1 MPGQTGV
8 GLPGASL
15 VRPMRD
21 QIIKDL
27 SLHLDGATVVSLLDA
42 YEELIAKH
50 RGGDLE
56 GALTKAGRF
65 VEHALRL
72 IEGKRTGTV
81 PPEIKSVA
89 TTINVLQNETSLP
102 EPLRLLIPRALYGM
116 IYNIRSKRDAVHV
129 KEIDPRGI
137 DVAMAVS
144 AASWVIAE
152 LLRMY
157 HVSDERIVNQRM
169 LALTRTAIPFI
180 EALDGETFVNRKV
193 KPAIELLLLLAQAGP
208 NGMTRRI
215 LGTSAKCSA
224 PAVTKGIQFLEDERF
239 VHQSASGS
247 YFITSTG
254 EVHLAEQLQGNA
266 F

>member
-1 MPGQTGV
+1 
-8 GLPGASL
+8 
-15 VRPMRD
+15 MRD

-27 SLHLDGATVVSLLDA
+27 SSHLDGATVVSLFET

-72 IEGKRTGTV
+72 IEGKRTGSV
-81 PPEIKSVA
+81 PFEIKSVA
-89 TTINVLQNETSLP
+89 ATTKALENDTILP
-102 EPLRLLIPRALYGM
+102 EPLRLLIPRLLYGTL
-116 IYNIRSKRDAVHV
+116 YNVRSKRDAVHV
-129 KEIDPRGI
+129 KEIDPSSI
-137 DVAMAVS
+137 DVAMAIS

-157 HVSDERIVNQRM
+157 HVSDEEIVRQRM
-169 LALTRTAIPFI
+169 LALTRTSIPFI

-193 KPAIELLLLLAQAGP
+193 KPAIELLLLLAHASP
-208 NGMTRRI
+208 NGMTRKI
-215 LGTSAKCSA
+215 LGISAKCSQ
-224 PAVTKGIQFLEDERF
+224 PAVTKSLQTLEAERF
-239 VHQSASGS
+239 VHKSASGS

-254 EVHLAEQLQGNA
+254 EVHLAEQLR
-266 F
+266 